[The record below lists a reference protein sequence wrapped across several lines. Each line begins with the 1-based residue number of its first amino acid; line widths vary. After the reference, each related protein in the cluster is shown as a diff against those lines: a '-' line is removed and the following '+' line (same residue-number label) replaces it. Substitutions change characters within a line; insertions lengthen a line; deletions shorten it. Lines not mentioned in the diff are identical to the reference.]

1 MGCAVFTPRT
11 PFAAGSVLKLVW
23 CRDAR
28 LLWTANDLALE
39 FRGMGD
45 ESITVP
51 ALEPLGYHRLIVEH
65 LREHE
70 REIWAWGS
78 SQQTREEQ
86 VQEMR
91 AYLLRETYRIEAA
104 AHPEVHEDIAA
115 VLAKLEIDAPAT
127 LYQASDGAMNAA
139 LCFVPGEIHL
149 LFHGPV
155 LEKLSRDERVAL
167 LGHELAHYRLW
178 SIEGGAYYSATTI
191 LDHALAYPGAS
202 PSHIETARLF
212 RLHTELYADR
222 GGAVAAGAPAPA
234 IATLVK
240 TMTGLS
246 AVDPDAYLRQA
257 AEAEADARA
266 SQGETHPEIFL
277 RAQAL
282 DKWWRGDPEA
292 DAWIERRIRGPLSVA
307 ALDLPRQHD
316 ATAITRRF
324 LTRLA
329 TDPVADAE
337 ASANLLHRFFPDW
350 QPGEPAIEDSA
361 LSGGRI
367 DGSFRDYLVALSLD
381 VAMADPDSRDAMLTA
396 GARLSSI
403 YDGTEAFKAA
413 LKRDLKF
420 TKTAIDRV
428 FAPLKKVK
436 A

>member
-1 MGCAVFTPRT
+1 
-11 PFAAGSVLKLVW
+11 
-23 CRDAR
+23 
-28 LLWTANDLALE
+28 
-39 FRGMGD
+39 MGD
-45 ESITVP
+45 ESQSAP
-51 ALEPLGYHRLIVEH
+51 ALEPLSYHRLIVEH
-65 LREHE
+65 LRENE
-70 REIWAWGS
+70 PEIWAWGS

-91 AYLLRETYRIEAA
+91 SYLLRETYRIDAA

-127 LYQASDGAMNAA
+127 LYQAADGAMNAA

-155 LEKLSRDERVAL
+155 LEKLSRDERIAL

-178 SIEGGAYYSATTI
+178 SIESGAYYAATTI

-222 GGAVAAGAPAPA
+222 GGAVAADASGPA

-240 TMTGLS
+240 TMTGLTS
-246 AVDPDAYLRQA
+246 VDPEAYLRQA
-257 AEAEADARA
+257 AEAESDAKA

-282 DKWWRGDPEA
+282 DKWWRGDTGT
-292 DAWIERRIRGPLSVA
+292 DAWIETRIRGPLSVA
-307 ALDLPRQHD
+307 ALDLPRQHE
-316 ATAITRRF
+316 AMAITRNF

-329 TDPVADAE
+329 SDPAADPE
-337 ASANLLHRFFPDW
+337 ASGNLVRRYFPDW
-350 QPGEPAIEDSA
+350 HAGEPVIEDDA
-361 LSGGRI
+361 LAGDRV

-381 VAMADPDSRDAMLTA
+381 VAMADPDSRDAMLTV
-396 GARLSSI
+396 GARLAAG
-403 YDGTEAFKAA
+403 YDGVEAFKAA

-420 TKTAIDRV
+420 TKAAIDRV
-428 FAPLKKVK
+428 FAPLGK
-436 A
+436 AKA

>member
-1 MGCAVFTPRT
+1 
-11 PFAAGSVLKLVW
+11 
-23 CRDAR
+23 
-28 LLWTANDLALE
+28 
-39 FRGMGD
+39 MGD
-45 ESITVP
+45 ESQFAP
-51 ALEPLGYHRLIVEH
+51 ALEPLTYHRLIVEH
-65 LREHE
+65 LRDNEP
-70 REIWAWGS
+70 EIWAWGG
-78 SQQTREEQ
+78 SQQAREEQ

-91 AYLLRETYRIEAA
+91 SYLLRETYRIDAA
-104 AHPEVHEDIAA
+104 AHPEVHEDVAA

-167 LGHELAHYRLW
+167 LGHELAHFQLW
-178 SIEGGAYYSATTI
+178 SIEGGAYYAATTI

-202 PSHIETARLF
+202 PSHVETARLY

-222 GGAVAAGAPAPA
+222 GAAVAAGAPDPA

-246 AVDPDAYLRQA
+246 AIDPQAYLRQA
-257 AEAEADARA
+257 AEAENDAKA

-282 DKWWRGDPEA
+282 DKWWRGDPETE
-292 DAWIERRIRGPLSVA
+292 AWIEKRIRGPLSVA
-307 ALDLPRQHD
+307 ALDLPRQHE
-316 ATAITRRF
+316 ATALTRRF

-329 TDPVADAE
+329 ADSAADAE
-337 ASANLLHRFFPDW
+337 ASTNLIHRFFPDW
-350 QPGEPAIEDSA
+350 QPGEEAITDEA
-361 LSGGRI
+361 LAGDRL
-367 DGSFRDYLVALSLD
+367 DGSFRDYLVSLSLD
-381 VAMADPDSRDAMLTA
+381 IAMADPDSRDAMLTA
-396 GARLSSI
+396 GAQLSAS
-403 YDGTEAFKAA
+403 YDGDEAFKAA

-420 TKTAIDRV
+420 TKAAIDRV

>member
-1 MGCAVFTPRT
+1 
-11 PFAAGSVLKLVW
+11 
-23 CRDAR
+23 
-28 LLWTANDLALE
+28 
-39 FRGMGD
+39 MGD
-45 ESITVP
+45 ESQSAP
-51 ALEPLGYHRLIVEH
+51 ALEPLAYHRLIVEH
-65 LREHE
+65 LRENE
-70 REIWAWGS
+70 PEIWAWGS

-91 AYLLRETYRIEAA
+91 SYLLRETYRIEAA
-104 AHPEVHEDIAA
+104 AHPEVHDDIAA
-115 VLAKLEIDAPAT
+115 VLATLEIDAPAT

-155 LEKLSRDERVAL
+155 LEKLSREERIAL

-178 SIEGGAYYSATTI
+178 SIEGGAYYAATTI

-202 PSHIETARLF
+202 PSHAETARLY

-222 GGAVAAGAPAPA
+222 GGAVAASAPGPA

-240 TMTGLS
+240 TMTGMT
-246 AVDPDAYLRQA
+246 AVDPQAYLRQA
-257 AEAEADARA
+257 AEAEKDSNA
-266 SQGETHPEIFL
+266 SQGETHPEVFL

-282 DKWWRGDPEA
+282 DKWWRGDP
-292 DAWIERRIRGPLSVA
+292 DAEGWIEKRIRGPLSVA
-307 ALDLPRQHD
+307 ALDLPRQYE

-329 TDPVADAE
+329 ADQAADAE
-337 ASANLLHRFFPDW
+337 ASANLIHHFFPDW
-350 QPGEPAIEDSA
+350 QPGEEAIDDGA
-361 LSGGRI
+361 LSSDRI

-403 YDGTEAFKAA
+403 YDGAEAFKAA

-420 TKTAIDRV
+420 TKAAIDRV
-428 FAPLKKVK
+428 FAPLKKAK